1 MSSSMGS
8 QQIGSDTG
16 TSWSKVISNWF
27 TADDLDLDVELERL
41 FNAICP
47 LSEGDEGV
55 SPDQAFTMALDL
67 VLGPEEVRLRAVFL
81 EILAFRAGATRKE
94 TSPAR
99 KALLS
104 DWYSPFFH
112 GHGSLQKRL
121 DTEFMTKLK
130 AEDVKNRPSV
140 DPVKF
145 EFPTLD
151 YGARIAGVKTEDTVM
166 VDSAGNDGADTDN
179 DVIDLDGETD
189 AKTVRESRKEVESVK
204 IIDGTPYSGF
214 TDSRSF
220 PSWRRKFLALCDS
233 RGYNDYVLKYYALTR
248 NLADNVQLR
257 LKPTAP
263 PSTAPMKK
271 WKVEYERL
279 MNELGMLTAGVD
291 GDTGSWKSEQ
301 DLLAIRQTKSESTG
315 SFLDRFET
323 TVADLSSHGVALDS
337 GRLIAALLSSLRQDV
352 KEVA

>member
-27 TADDLDLDVELERL
+27 TADGLNLDVELERL

-67 VLGPEEVRLRAVFL
+67 VLCPEEVRLRGVFL

-104 DWYSPFFH
+104 NWYSPLFH
-112 GHGSLQKRL
+112 SHGSLRKRL
-121 DTEFMTKLK
+121 DTEFMTKLE

-145 EFPTLD
+145 ELPTLD
-151 YGARIAGVKTEDTVM
+151 YGARIACVKTEDTVM

-179 DVIDLDGETD
+179 HVIDLDGETD
-189 AKTVRESRKEVESVK
+189 AKTVRESQKEVESVK
-204 IIDGTPYSGF
+204 IIDGTPYSV
-214 TDSRSF
+214 
-220 PSWRRKFLALCDS
+220 LALRDS
-233 RGYNDYVLKYYALTR
+233 RGYNDYVLKYYALAR

-279 MNELGMLTAGVD
+279 MNELGTLTAG
-291 GDTGSWKSEQ
+291 
-301 DLLAIRQTKSESTG
+301 
-315 SFLDRFET
+315 
-323 TVADLSSHGVALDS
+323 
-337 GRLIAALLSSLRQDV
+337 
-352 KEVA
+352 